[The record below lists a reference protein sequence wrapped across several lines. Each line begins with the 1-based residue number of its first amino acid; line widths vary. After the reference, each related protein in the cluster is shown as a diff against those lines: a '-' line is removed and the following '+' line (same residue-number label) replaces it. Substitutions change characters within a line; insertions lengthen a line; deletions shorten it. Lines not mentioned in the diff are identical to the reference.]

1 MKRVVFDTNFLV
13 DLARFKIDFDE
24 IEEVV
29 EEPYEFFTFSGVV
42 EELERLAEKKSTHA
56 RYAKIALALLK
67 RNNIH
72 ILKSRQRRTD
82 DILLGFGDKNT
93 IIATNDRVLRKKL
106 KMANVQTIC
115 LRAKKH
121 LVIG

>member
-13 DLARFKIDFDE
+13 DLARFKVGLDE
-24 IEEVV
+24 IEEIID
-29 EEPYEFFTFSGVV
+29 EPYEFFTIKNVV
-42 EELERLAEKKSTHA
+42 EELEKLAEKKSRHA
-56 RYAKIALALLK
+56 RYARIALMLLK
-67 RNNIH
+67 RNNIQ
-72 ILKSRQRRTD
+72 ILKSRQKETD
-82 DILLGFGDKNT
+82 DALLSLGNNNA
-93 IIATNDRVLRKKL
+93 IIATNDRILRKRL